1 VKISLLGPTNL
12 KKFSELTGLSQKQ
25 IEDYAA
31 ELGKVIAKNKLQLMV
46 FFNYSGMLK
55 LVGDSYKR
63 HGGKLEM
70 IYTENDHD
78 WETKCYMDDLA
89 KADILTEKDS
99 WHDMILHIV
108 TEPDIVLCAGL
119 SSGVFAEL
127 GYMKWNYQDRRGKVK
142 ALVGVKELLR
152 GGEFPPEL
160 AYDMNKFMFVIPLS
174 ELDALVKTLI
184 GGKGKL
190 P

>member
-1 VKISLLGPTNL
+1 MKISLLGPTNL
-12 KKFSELTGLSQKQ
+12 KKFSKLTGLSQEQ

-31 ELGKVIAKNKLQLMV
+31 NLGELIAKNHLQLMV

-70 IYTENDHD
+70 IYTENDYD
-78 WETKCYMDDLA
+78 WETKCYVEDLRQ
-89 KADILTEKDS
+89 ADILTKKDS

-108 TEPDIVLCAGL
+108 SEPDIVLCAGL

-127 GYMKWNYQDRRGKVK
+127 GYMKWNHQDKRGRVK
-142 ALVGVKELLR
+142 ALIGVKELLR
-152 GGEFPPEL
+152 GHAFPPEL
-160 AYDMNKFMFVIPLS
+160 EYDMNKFMFVVPII
-174 ELDALVKTLI
+174 ELDALFK
-184 GGKGKL
+184 KL
-190 P
+190 RN